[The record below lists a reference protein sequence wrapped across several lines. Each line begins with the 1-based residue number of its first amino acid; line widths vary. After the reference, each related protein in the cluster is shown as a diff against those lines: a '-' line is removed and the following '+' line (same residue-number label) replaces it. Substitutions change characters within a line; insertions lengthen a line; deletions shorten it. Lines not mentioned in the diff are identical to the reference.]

1 MSCFLLLVGPG
12 LWKPDIQFPIPE
24 KTEAVITM
32 EPYTY
37 YKPAMEFHTKGTMA
51 VAGLAAAAAAPA
63 APAAAAAAAAQL
75 FIATAGGTT
84 AAG

>member
-1 MSCFLLLVGPG
+1 MCCWLLLAGPG

-37 YKPAMEFHTKGTMA
+37 YKPAMEFHTKG
-51 VAGLAAAAAAPA
+51 
-63 APAAAAAAAAQL
+63 QQQQ
-75 FIATAGGTT
+75 
-84 AAG
+84 